1 MTAHFSVH
9 TAVKVGLL
17 MLDSY
22 SYGEVFGLHSN
33 VAVFQHIEH
42 ISRTVTYGKNH
53 IVGFD
58 GNFSI
63 VFYIAYGFNSAAF
76 GIIAAEFCSEYYLS
90 AKRYNIVSYVLDGFG

>member
-1 MTAHFSVH
+1 MTAHFPVH
-9 TAVKVGLL
+9 TAVKVGLF

-53 IVGFD
+53 VVGFN
-58 GNFSI
+58 GEFGA

-76 GIIAAEFCSEYYLS
+76 GIITAEFCSEYYLS
-90 AKRYNIVSYVLDGFG
+90 AKQNNIVSYVLDGFG